1 MNIFQNIL
9 PYGVFGKSRAINAEN
24 PTGEKGKGGML
35 PVILEREEREV
46 HVLKT

>member
-9 PYGVFGKSRAINAEN
+9 PYGVFGKSRAINSEN
-24 PTGEKGKGGML
+24 PTGEEWL